1 MKPISSN
8 RRTLAVAALAAVSA
22 LSLTACNDDAANGDT
37 VATQP
42 PAATTPAGAPTSAAA
57 STPAAPASSAPAPG
71 GIGGATAPAPAGGG
85 AGGAAPA
92 AGTTAKIGE
101 PIQFPYKY
109 GHTEGKVS
117 VAVTGIVK
125 GDPADLT
132 KFNLGDRAKGLVPY
146 YISYK
151 VTNVGTTDMSFAS
164 LTQMKGLLA
173 DGSEAQELS
182 IIGKFDKCP
191 SNSFPSGFTNGQSV
205 TSCVVAMSPEASKVA
220 GAEYWGDPY
229 TLGKGLNWK

>member
-1 MKPISSN
+1 MKPISST

-22 LSLTACNDDAANGDT
+22 LSLSACNDDASNGDT

-57 STPAAPASSAPAPG
+57 TTPAAPAGTTPAPG
-71 GIGGATAPAPAGGG
+71 GIGGTTAPAPAGGG
-85 AGGAAPA
+85 AAGAAPA
-92 AGTTAKIGE
+92 AGTTVKIGE
-101 PIQFPYKY
+101 AIQFPYKY

-117 VAVTGIVK
+117 LTVTGITK
-125 GDPADLT
+125 GDPADLA

-146 YISYK
+146 YVNYK
-151 VTNVGTTDMSFAS
+151 VTNVGSTDMSFAS

-191 SNSFPSGFTNGQSV
+191 NNSFPSGFTNGQSV

-220 GAEYWGDPY
+220 GAEFWGDPY